1 MRKFFVTAFI
11 ILLCL
16 ISFTDVFA
24 SVFSKNKTQET
35 QEEIPAPL
43 AADKILQRRQGEA
56 HKLIMEGNK
65 LIKKGKKKQDQNLIT
80 KGEIKKEIG
89 EKQLQVLKKE
99 IQNRKNETS
108 GW

>member
-1 MRKFFVTAFI
+1 MKRLLVFITIFFYLTSCAG
-11 ILLCL
+11 
-16 ISFTDVFA
+16 VFA
-24 SVFSKNKTQET
+24 SMVSKNKTQET

-65 LIKKGKKKQDQNLIT
+65 LIKRGKKKQDQSLIT

-89 EKQLQVLKKE
+89 EKQLRILKEE

>member
-16 ISFTDVFA
+16 ISFTNVFA
-24 SVFSKNKTQET
+24 SVFSKNKTQEA

-43 AADKILQRRQGEA
+43 AADKILQRRQDEA
-56 HKLIMEGNK
+56 HKLIMEGNQ

-89 EKQLQVLKKE
+89 EKQLQLLKEE